1 MCWCIRFVYL
11 SAGQSW
17 SALIKAG
24 RQLLERELRMNVMA
38 DGVNGLL
45 RIRRDSLFVCAL
57 SIWEAS
63 DSRARGLG
71 ESSLEGWAGD
81 GD

>member
-1 MCWCIRFVYL
+1 MYWCIRFVYV

-24 RQLLERELRMNVMA
+24 RQLLERELRIKVMA
-38 DGVNGLL
+38 DGVNGLF
-45 RIRRDSLFVCAL
+45 RIRRDSFVVCAL

-63 DSRARGLG
+63 ESRARGLG
-71 ESSLEGWAGD
+71 ASSMEGWAGD